1 MHIEVILDVNRGKK
15 KKKIIELG
23 MIPLHVVPGTAYAD
37 FFFIRK
43 AKAGQKRKKIVIK
56 KKTLTSPAPPLGS
69 MGSLKKCSATAKYYA
84 GILWK
89 ATESA
94 RCPASQ
100 WRGAVMN
107 NSS

>member
-1 MHIEVILDVNRGKK
+1 
-15 KKKIIELG
+15 

-56 KKTLTSPAPPLGS
+56 KKTLTSPAPPPLGS